1 MNQLFNEFLL
11 LEREVASGG
20 QTMESDLSKKVAAYL
35 SVVYFVNILAHMVAI
50 FEMWQV
56 ADLKESWLRLSA
68 SVRRVTNP
76 LVLSS
81 NSTNNGNQ
89 SSPVRRILTSPD
101 TNQNQVTLRIKL
113 IVFMFDQVVS
123 AGVVGNSPSS
133 PSVPSSGMEC
143 LPSSGTQG
151 NHSSASMGNPLSGIS
166 SSHELRPSS
175 PTSPSLTEEVILEM
189 KLYLR

>member
-1 MNQLFNEFLL
+1 
-11 LEREVASGG
+11 
-20 QTMESDLSKKVAAYL
+20 MESDLSKKVA
-35 SVVYFVNILAHMVAI
+35 
-50 FEMWQV
+50 
-56 ADLKESWLRLSA
+56 DLKETWLRLAA

-89 SSPVRRILTSPD
+89 SSPARRILTSPD
-101 TNQNQVTLRIKL
+101 TNQN
-113 IVFMFDQVVS
+113 QVVS

-175 PTSPSLTEEVILEM
+175 PTPPSLTEEVAGLP
-189 KLYLR
+189 RA

>member
-35 SVVYFVNILAHMVAI
+35 SIVYFVNILAHMVAI

-56 ADLKESWLRLSA
+56 ADLKESWLRLAA

-76 LVLSS
+76 LSS

-89 SSPVRRILTSPD
+89 SSPARRILTSPD

-151 NHSSASMGNPLSGIS
+151 NHSSALSGIS